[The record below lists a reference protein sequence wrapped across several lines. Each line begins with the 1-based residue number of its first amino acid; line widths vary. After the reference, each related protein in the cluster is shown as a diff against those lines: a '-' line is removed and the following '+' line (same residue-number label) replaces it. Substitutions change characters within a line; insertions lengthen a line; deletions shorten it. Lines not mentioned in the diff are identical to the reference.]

1 MSEPAIDD
9 LEALRQWLATRPE
22 PAAVRALA
30 ARFNVRT
37 PGPVTREQLVRL
49 AAVEHPDALPDLLS
63 PIVAADPLERPL
75 YAAAGEAL
83 GVACAKRKV
92 ASPGGSYANLLQLAT
107 VEAQGAYLRDAGAV
121 IHVYEVWCLGTWLAP
136 RAVALPAWV
145 KRAYGA
151 ALIGCVARAQK
162 HERSSLFPFAAL
174 LDAAE
179 VEQFLRACAKRAGHF
194 EVALARV
201 AEQGFAQCADGV
213 AALLDDETIGRVA
226 ATALATMGEVGAAAA
241 GRVLL
246 ANSTASSAV
255 ERARVIV
262 SLPPPPFPLW
272 AGQQRSMPRFGRDPS
287 VDLQPRSATDATAR
301 KEPTALAAI
310 ERAIT
315 ERPGADLLTPDG
327 WADLLQIVALDPH
340 LADVPGAYERA
351 LRGGRLG
358 RGADPD
364 ALTAALD
371 EVRWDA
377 AITRH
382 YPASEWGVGWA
393 LLWAGADRAVYRHAI
408 ARFEMAR
415 VTEVLGARENQLSGA
430 LKALRPAWA
439 PGIEAL
445 LKHYGANRNETAWQ
459 GLPALLASIDA
470 PAAEVELAAPS
481 PDLWITG
488 RVQGARRFTVR
499 LRRDVTLT
507 VDVDAERWTVTTSQ
521 VMSGATPPLDAD
533 RGVCF
538 AVEVARDG
546 MYVGIDGAVMHGAF
560 MGLPAEAGSVRVTAE
575 GDGAA
580 VVELTLRAKYTV
592 RAAEAA
598 FALLNGL
605 DTAQGYTDVAGVRS
619 ASAAHALAAAA
630 MLLDEP
636 GATFARGALLTMGG
650 DEAEPWRR
658 HLGDA
663 GGTPAAATA
672 FAVRSFEDVV
682 RVLHDLKLGAKA
694 RGKKPVVLR
703 RGQTQRDNYEYAS
716 FAPKPETEDWG
727 ARKAVPFPAV
737 YLSEEPAPL
746 DSITYFGD
754 ALSRLPCLCRK
765 GRGTHA
771 RVSYCVDDGNYLV
784 ASLELVDGGDDSY
797 GWSDV
802 MAAAWRVDEGWC
814 WAMLEGSDEPLRAL
828 MGVAALPPQVEWKSA
843 DRVVIGDW

>member
-1 MSEPAIDD
+1 MTEPTVDD
-9 LEALRQWLATRPE
+9 VEALRQWFATRPE

-30 ARFNVRT
+30 ARFNVRN
-37 PGPVTREQLVRL
+37 PGAVTREQLIRL
-49 AAVEHPDALPDLLS
+49 AAAEHPDALPDLLS

-107 VEAQGAYLRDAGAV
+107 VEAQGAYLRDAVAV
-121 IHVYEVWCLGTWLAP
+121 IHAYEVQCLGAWLAP
-136 RAVALPAWV
+136 RADALPAWV
-145 KRAYGA
+145 KRAYAA
-151 ALIGCVARAQK
+151 ALIGCVPRAQK
-162 HERSSLFPFAAL
+162 HERSSLFPFTAL

-179 VEQFLRACAKRAGHF
+179 VEQLLRASAKQAGLF
-194 EVALARV
+194 ELALARA
-201 AEQGFAQCADGV
+201 AEQGFPQCADGV
-213 AALLDDETIGRVA
+213 AALLADEKLGRVA
-226 ATALATMGEVGAAAA
+226 ATALATMGDVGVAAAE
-241 GRVLL
+241 RVLQ
-246 ANSTASSAV
+246 ANSATPAAV
-255 ERARVIV
+255 ELARTIV
-262 SLPPPPFPLW
+262 SLPPPPFTLW

-287 VDLQPRSATDATAR
+287 VDLRPRSATDAPAR

-310 ERAIT
+310 ERAVT

-351 LRGGRLG
+351 LRAGRLG

-371 EVRWDA
+371 ELRWDA

-393 LLWAGADRAVYRHAI
+393 LLWAGADRSVFRHAVARCEI
-408 ARFEMAR
+408 AR
-415 VTEVLGARENQLSGA
+415 VVDVLGMRERHFSNP
-430 LKALRPAWA
+430 LKELRPPWA
-439 PGIEAL
+439 PTVEAL
-445 LKHYGANRNETAWQ
+445 LKHYGANRHETAWQ
-459 GLPALLASIDA
+459 GLPALLAALDA

-481 PDLWITG
+481 PDLWING
-488 RVQGARRFTVR
+488 RVQGARRFTLR
-499 LRRDVTLT
+499 FRRDVIVT
-507 VDVDAERWTVTTSQ
+507 VDVDAERWTVTSPN
-521 VMSGATPPLDAD
+521 VVSGATPPLDPD
-533 RGVCF
+533 RGVRF
-538 AVEVARDG
+538 SVEVARNG
-546 MYVGIDGAVMHGAF
+546 MYVGIDGAVIHGAF
-560 MGLPAEAGSVRVTAE
+560 MGLPMEAGPVRVVAE
-575 GDGAA
+575 GEGAT
-580 VVELTLRAKYTV
+580 VVELELRAKYTV
-592 RAAEAA
+592 RASEAA
-598 FALLNGL
+598 FALISGL
-605 DTAQGYTDVAGVRS
+605 DTAQGYTDVAGLRS

-636 GATFARGALLTMGG
+636 GATLARNALLTMGG

-672 FAVRSFEDVV
+672 FTVRSFEDVV

-703 RGQTQRDNYEYAS
+703 RGQTQRDHYEYAS

-746 DSITYFGD
+746 DNVTHFGD

-765 GRGTHA
+765 GRGAHA

-797 GWSDV
+797 GWFDV

-814 WAMLEGSDEPLRAL
+814 WAMLEGNDEPLRAL